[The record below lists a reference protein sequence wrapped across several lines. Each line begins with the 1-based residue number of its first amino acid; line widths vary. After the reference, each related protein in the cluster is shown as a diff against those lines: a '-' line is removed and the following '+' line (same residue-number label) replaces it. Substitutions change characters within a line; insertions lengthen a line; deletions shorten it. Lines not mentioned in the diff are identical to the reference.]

1 MVVHSQNLLN
11 SVNLILKKAKDGSS
25 VNSVLVA
32 SQLMCQTWQNCSFT
46 LGWKK
51 STTYYK
57 CLAKFGKYRIKK
69 KPNVF
74 EWPTQLALKWE
85 SFSIHIFWLH
95 SSNNLGLVH
104 PLSFTLPPTFHEQ
117 VFLIEK
123 KRFFFSMVFSP
134 CWRRAIFVSL
144 SEGKDLI
151 LVCII
156 SKVIININGHFY
168 VVLQ

>member
-1 MVVHSQNLLN
+1 MVVHSQNLLK

-57 CLAKFGKYRIKK
+57 CLAKFGKYWIKK
-69 KPNVF
+69 NPNVF

-117 VFLIEK
+117 VFLLKDTNRKIK
-123 KRFFFSMVFSP
+123 KT
-134 CWRRAIFVSL
+134 
-144 SEGKDLI
+144 ELI
-151 LVCII
+151 YICG
-156 SKVIININGHFY
+156 S
-168 VVLQ
+168 